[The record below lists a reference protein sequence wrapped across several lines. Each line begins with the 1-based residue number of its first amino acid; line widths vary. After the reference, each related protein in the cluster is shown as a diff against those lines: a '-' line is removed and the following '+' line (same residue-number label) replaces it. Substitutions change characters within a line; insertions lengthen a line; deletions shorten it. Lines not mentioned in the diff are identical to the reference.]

1 MEDVVPAA
9 VLDALVN
16 DLRAIIVQGRGRAA
30 VAINAEVVHTY
41 WQIGERIVREE
52 QGGDSR
58 AAYGEQLLEHIGRVL
73 SAEHGRGFTARSLRN
88 MRQFYLAY
96 PNWSAVRTELTWT
109 HYRTLMRLADAQRG
123 FYEHV
128 AAASRWSS
136 RELDKQINSMLYER
150 TALSRKPEQLLAALP
165 TGETSVRP
173 HVDAFKDPYVLDFL
187 GLEDTF
193 SEKDLEAAL
202 VHNMEKFLLELGT
215 GFYFGGRQKRI
226 TIGDEDFYIDLVF
239 WHRTL
244 KCQVLIDLKIGALSH
259 ADISQMQL
267 YLRWVR
273 QYDLAEGENEPI
285 GLILCGS
292 RNEQVVELLLA
303 DSDRPTAD
311 RIKIAHY
318 LLLNSE
324 EAIKQRLAEISAAYD
339 EVRRSTEPNQP

>member
-1 MEDVVPAA
+1 MELVPES
-9 VLDALVN
+9 ALATLLL
-16 DLRAIIVQGRGRAA
+16 DLRAIIAQGRGQAA
-30 VAINAEVVHTY
+30 VAVNAAVVRTY
-41 WQIGERIVREE
+41 WLVGERVVREE
-52 QGGDSR
+52 QGGSAR
-58 AAYGEQLLEHIGRVL
+58 AAYGEQLLEQVGQVL
-73 SAEHGRGFTARSLRN
+73 SAELGRGFAARSLRN

-96 PNWSAVRTELTWT
+96 PNWSAVRTELNWT
-109 HYRTLMRLADAQRG
+109 HYRTLMRLEDAQRS
-123 FYEHV
+123 FYEQV

-150 TALSRKPEQLLAALP
+150 TALSRKPEQLLGALP
-165 TGETSVRP
+165 TGETTLAP

-187 GLEDTF
+187 GLKDVF

-244 KCQVLIDLKIGALSH
+244 KCQVLIDLKIGALTH

-273 QYDLAEGENEPI
+273 KYDLQEGENEPI

-303 DSDRPTAD
+303 DSDRPIED
-311 RIKIAHY
+311 RIKVAHY

-324 EAIKQRLAEISAAYD
+324 DAIKQRLAEISAAYD
-339 EVRRSTEPNQP
+339 DALQTSERNHDA

>member
-1 MEDVVPAA
+1 MADDVPTVA
-9 VLDALVN
+9 LDSLIT
-16 DLRAIIVQGRGRAA
+16 DLRAIIVQGRGLAA
-30 VAINAEVVHTY
+30 VAVNAEVVRTY
-41 WQIGERIVREE
+41 WHIGERIVREE
-52 QGGDSR
+52 QGGDNR
-58 AAYGEQLLEHIGRVL
+58 AAYGEQLLEQVGRVL
-73 SAEHGRGFTARSLRN
+73 SAEHGRGFAARSLRN

-109 HYRTLMRLADAQRG
+109 HYRTLMRIAEEQRG
-123 FYEHV
+123 FYARV
-128 AAASRWSS
+128 AATGRWSS

-150 TALSRKPEQLLAALP
+150 TGLSRNPEQLVAALP
-165 TGETSVRP
+165 AGETALAA
-173 HVDAFKDPYVLDFL
+173 HIDAFKDPYVLDFL

-239 WHRTL
+239 WHRSL

-273 QYDLAEGENEPI
+273 KYDLQEGENEPL

-303 DSDRPTAD
+303 DTDRPTEE

-324 EAIKQRLAEISAAYD
+324 DAIKQRLAEMSAAYD
-339 EVRRSTEPNQP
+339 AARRTNDAPHT

>member
-1 MEDVVPAA
+1 MADIVPAP
-9 VLDALVN
+9 VPDALVN

-30 VAINAEVVHTY
+30 AAVNAAVVHTY

-52 QGGDSR
+52 QGATRS
-58 AAYGEQLLEHIGRVL
+58 AYGEGGLARLGVIL
-73 SAEHGRGFTARSLRN
+73 SREFGRGFAERSLQN

-96 PNWSAVRTELTWT
+96 PNASTLRTELGWS

-123 FYEHV
+123 FYEQV
-128 AAASRWSS
+128 AAAGRWSS
-136 RELDKQINSMLYER
+136 RELEKQINSLLYER
-150 TALSRKPEQLLAALP
+150 TALSRKPEQLLGALP
-165 TGETSVRP
+165 TGETSLAP
-173 HVDAFKDPYVLDFL
+173 HVDAFKDPYILDFL
-187 GLEDTF
+187 DLQDTF
-193 SEKDLEAAL
+193 SEQDLEAAL
-202 VHNMEKFLLELGT
+202 IHNMEKFLLELGT

-244 KCQVLIDLKIGALSH
+244 KCQVVIDLKIGALSP
-259 ADISQMQL
+259 ADIAQMQL

-273 QYDLAEGENEPI
+273 KYDLMEGENEPI

-292 RNEQVVELLLA
+292 RNEQVIELLLA
-303 DSDRPTAD
+303 DSDRPNEE

-339 EVRRSTEPNQP
+339 DARRAPEPDQP

>member
-1 MEDVVPAA
+1 MTDVVPAA
-9 VLDALVN
+9 ALDALVN
-16 DLRAIIVQGRGRAA
+16 DLRAIIAQGRGRAA
-30 VAINAEVVHTY
+30 AAINAEVVHTY

-52 QGGDSR
+52 QGGGSR
-58 AAYGEQLLEHIGRVL
+58 AAYGEQLLEQLGQVL
-73 SAEHGRGFTARSLRN
+73 SAELGRGFAARSLRN

-96 PNWSAVRTELTWT
+96 PNWSAVRTELAWT
-109 HYRTLMRLADAQRG
+109 HYRTLMRLAEAQRG
-123 FYEHV
+123 FYEQV
-128 AAASRWSS
+128 AAAGRWSS
-136 RELDKQINSMLYER
+136 RELEKQINSMLYER
-150 TALSRKPEQLLAALP
+150 TALSRKPEQLLGALP
-165 TGETSVRP
+165 TGETSLAQ

-202 VHNMEKFLLELGT
+202 VRNMEKFLLELGT

-244 KCQVLIDLKIGALSH
+244 KCQVVIDLKIGALSP
-259 ADISQMQL
+259 ADIAQMQL

-273 QYDLAEGENEPI
+273 KYDLAEGENEPI

-303 DSDRPTAD
+303 DSDRPNEE

-339 EVRRSTEPNQP
+339 DARRVPEPDQP